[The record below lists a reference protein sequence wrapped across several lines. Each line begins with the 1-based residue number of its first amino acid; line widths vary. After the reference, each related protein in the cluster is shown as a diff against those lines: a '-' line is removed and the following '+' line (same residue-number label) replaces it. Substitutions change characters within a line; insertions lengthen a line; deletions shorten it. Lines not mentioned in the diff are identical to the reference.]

1 MERVILYKLCD
12 NDPIFESQ
20 IQKDLYGVIG
30 HQTFRMVLVSRSEE
44 EFTIFAFLKGDEV
57 DPLTDIFKKY
67 KMLLIMEDITGDVI
81 AGRMPNSEYK
91 DEFDFVTYRKILK
104 EFREMN
110 TKVDDV
116 LDLILESGIDSL
128 DDIHK
133 KILKNF

>member
-1 MERVILYKLCD
+1 MEKVILYKLCD

-20 IQKDLYGVIG
+20 IQKDLYDVIG
-30 HQTFRMVLVSRSEE
+30 HQTFRMVLVSRSED
-44 EFTIFAFLKGDEV
+44 EFTIFAFLKGGEV
-57 DPLTDIFKKY
+57 DPLTHIFKKY

-81 AGRMPNSEYK
+81 AGGMPNSEYK
-91 DEFDFVTYRKILK
+91 EEFNFVTYRKILK